1 MYGVSQP
8 GNPQVSDGPPKVVSG
23 DDKNPHPFDL
33 HVGARVRLRRRQ
45 LGMSQDTL
53 ARAVDITFQQ
63 VQKYE
68 RGATRISAS
77 RLYDM
82 ARVLGVTVGYLCQGF
97 EGEGEEG
104 FMTTAEGAELA
115 SVFVRV
121 RSPSQRQRIVELVRI
136 LADT

>member
-1 MYGVSQP
+1 MAALQRT
-8 GNPQVSDGPPKVVSG
+8 
-23 DDKNPHPFDL
+23 DDKGPHPFDV
-33 HVGARVRLRRRQ
+33 HVGSRVRLRRRH

-82 ARVLGVTVGYLCQGF
+82 ACVLEVPVGFLCQGF
-97 EGEGEEG
+97 DEAGDQD
-104 FMTTAEGAELA
+104 FLSTVEGAELV
-115 SVFVRV
+115 STFMRV
-121 RSPSQRQRIVELVRI
+121 RSSRQRQRIVDLVRV

>member
-1 MYGVSQP
+1 MAAVQT
-8 GNPQVSDGPPKVVSG
+8 G
-23 DDKNPHPFDL
+23 DRGPHPFDV
-33 HVGARVRLRRRQ
+33 HVGARVRQRRRQ

-53 ARAVDITFQQ
+53 AKAVDITFQQ

-82 ARVLGVTVGYLCQGF
+82 AQVLGVPVGFLCQGF
-97 EGEGEEG
+97 GDVGDHDFLG
-104 FMTTAEGAELA
+104 SAEGAELV
-115 SVFVRV
+115 SGFLRV
-121 RSPSQRQRIVELVRI
+121 RSPHQRQRIVDLVRV

>member
-1 MYGVSQP
+1 VDQG
-8 GNPQVSDGPPKVVSG
+8 
-23 DDKNPHPFDL
+23 PHPFDL
-33 HVGARVRLRRRQ
+33 HVGSRVRQRRRQ

-53 ARAVDITFQQ
+53 ARAVNITFQQ

-97 EGEGEEG
+97 EGESEG
-104 FMTTAEGAELA
+104 GFLATAEGAELA
-115 SVFVRV
+115 SVFLRI
-121 RSPSQRQRIVELVRI
+121 RSPDQRRHIVELVRV
-136 LADT
+136 LADD

>member
-1 MYGVSQP
+1 MTEEIRP
-8 GNPQVSDGPPKVVSG
+8 ADGKG
-23 DDKNPHPFDL
+23 PHPFDL
-33 HVGARVRLRRRQ
+33 HVGARLRLRRRQ

-68 RGATRISAS
+68 RGTTRISAS

-82 ARVLGVTVGYLCQGF
+82 AQVLGVSIAFLCQGF
-97 EGEGEEG
+97 EDGGG
-104 FMTTAEGAELA
+104 GDFLGSAEGTELA
-115 SVFVRV
+115 ASFVRV
-121 RSPSQRQRIVELVRI
+121 RSSKQRQRIVDLVRI

>member
-1 MYGVSQP
+1 MQAAGTD
-8 GNPQVSDGPPKVVSG
+8 GNAMEAGNVPPVVFA
-23 DDKNPHPFDL
+23 DDRAPHPFDL
-33 HVGARVRLRRRQ
+33 HVGSRVRMRRRQ

-82 ARVLGVTVGYLCQGF
+82 ARVLDVTVGYLCQGF
-97 EGEGEEG
+97 DGEAEAG
-104 FMTTAEGAELA
+104 FMSTAEGAELA
-115 SVFVRV
+115 SVFMRV
-121 RSPSQRQRIVELVRI
+121 RSPRQRQRIVDLVQI

>member
-1 MYGVSQP
+1 MEEIRRT
-8 GNPQVSDGPPKVVSG
+8 
-23 DDKNPHPFDL
+23 DDKGPHPFDV
-33 HVGARVRLRRRQ
+33 HVGARVRLRRRH

-82 ARVLGVTVGYLCQGF
+82 ACVLGVTVGFLCQGF
-97 EGEGEEG
+97 GDMGDQD
-104 FMTTAEGAELA
+104 FLATAEGSEL
-115 SVFVRV
+115 VTTFMRV
-121 RSPSQRQRIVELVRI
+121 PSLRQRQRIVDLVRV